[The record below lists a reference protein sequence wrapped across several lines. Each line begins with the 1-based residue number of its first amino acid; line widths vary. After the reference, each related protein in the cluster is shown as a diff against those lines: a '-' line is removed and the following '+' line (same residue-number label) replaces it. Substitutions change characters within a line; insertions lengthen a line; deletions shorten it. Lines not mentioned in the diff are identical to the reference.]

1 MLFDYVWTDILDNP
15 RLVKLSDLSAKLMV
29 LMNEKGVSAI
39 KTHVRRKLE
48 TEFGGLLHFEDLL
61 GNNRVFI
68 IPDNLSRNHVARDLI
83 GLQLTQCKEKGSR
96 PEEIRRVALE
106 LRKAIQSTGSEEM
119 SWPPKASEL
128 NEDAIRIPE
137 DVKLFLVT
145 LLTGSSSYKP
155 NDPYQEKDQR
165 LVNSFGQDW
174 IFAVTNGRQKPPKH
188 ILLPYA
194 VKTLT
199 NNVDVMRFL
208 NRCGHG
214 IAYSQIEEMNTAL
227 CLQKMA
233 STPENG
239 APLSD
244 NIRAHISTSLARDNI
259 DRLEETLSGG
269 GTSRRENG
277 IAVQSC
283 HFGPHLPPS
292 QETPVIV
299 KTKKRSV
306 DVLTGGELPIYNAG
320 ERAVPLPRS
329 YVEVTA
335 SEIEKQAWKKNLLW
349 MPVRLHAA
357 EKQTVCGWSGFIIL
371 SRNDTEFSKDNIGY
385 LPTIDA
391 PATNMST
398 VFQ

>member
-1 MLFDYVWTDILDNP
+1 M
-15 RLVKLSDLSAKLMV
+15 
-29 LMNEKGVSAI
+29 
-39 KTHVRRKLE
+39 
-48 TEFGGLLHFEDLL
+48 HFENLL

-68 IPDNLSRNHVARDLI
+68 IPDNLSQNHLARDLI
-83 GLQLTQCKEKGSR
+83 GQQLTQCKEKGSTT
-96 PEEIRRVALE
+96 EEIRRVALE

-155 NDPYQEKDQR
+155 NDPCQEKDQR

-174 IFAVTNGRQKPPKH
+174 IFAVTNGRQKPLKH

-214 IAYSQIEEMNTAL
+214 IAYSQIEEINTAL
-227 CLQKMA
+227 CQQKMA

-239 APLSD
+239 APLPD
-244 NIRAHISTSLARDNI
+244 NIRPHISTSLAWDNI

-269 GTSRRENG
+269 GTSRRVNG
-277 IAVQSC
+277 IAVQSR
-283 HFGPHLPPS
+283 HFGPHLIPS

-299 KTKKRSV
+299 KTKKEKRGRSV
-306 DVLTGGELPIYNAG
+306 RSHKRELG
-320 ERAVPLPRS
+320 CMS
-329 YVEVTA
+329 
-335 SEIEKQAWKKNLLW
+335 NL
-349 MPVRLHAA
+349 VRHHF
-357 EKQTVCGWSGFIIL
+357 QSC
-371 SRNDTEFSKDNIGY
+371 KDYSIC
-385 LPTIDA
+385 I
-391 PATNMST
+391 
-398 VFQ
+398 

>member
-39 KTHVRRKLE
+39 KDSTKTHVRRKLE

-227 CLQKMA
+227 W
-233 STPENG
+233 T
-239 APLSD
+239 APPFQ
-244 NIRAHISTSLARDNI
+244 ITYGHTSA
-259 DRLEETLSGG
+259 
-269 GTSRRENG
+269 
-277 IAVQSC
+277 
-283 HFGPHLPPS
+283 
-292 QETPVIV
+292 
-299 KTKKRSV
+299 
-306 DVLTGGELPIYNAG
+306 
-320 ERAVPLPRS
+320 PRS
-329 YVEVTA
+329 PGIT
-335 SEIEKQAWKKNLLW
+335 
-349 MPVRLHAA
+349 
-357 EKQTVCGWSGFIIL
+357 
-371 SRNDTEFSKDNIGY
+371 
-385 LPTIDA
+385 
-391 PATNMST
+391 
-398 VFQ
+398 